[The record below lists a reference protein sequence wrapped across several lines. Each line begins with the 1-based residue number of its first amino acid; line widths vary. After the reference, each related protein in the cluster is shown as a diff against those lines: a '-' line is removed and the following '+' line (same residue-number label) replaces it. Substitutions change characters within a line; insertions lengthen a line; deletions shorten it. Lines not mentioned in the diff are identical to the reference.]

1 MQIERAARPVTS
13 LKEGN
18 KMEIRQHLLRV
29 PPRPIVLL
37 VACLSVLAL
46 ALAAW
51 YLLSTGT
58 ASVASVS
65 SLPVGSCTSY
75 GPDPYSPSD
84 PICAKTTTGGDPYSP
99 GAPPQAAGKE
109 SKR

>member
-1 MQIERAARPVTS
+1 MQIDRAGRPVTS
-13 LKEGN
+13 LKEGS

-29 PPRPIVLL
+29 PTRPIVLL

-46 ALAAW
+46 ALGAW

-65 SLPVGSCTSY
+65 SRPVGSCTSY

-84 PICAKTTTGGDPYSP
+84 PICAKTTNGGDPYSP
-99 GAPPQAAGKE
+99 RDALDAA
-109 SKR
+109 SK

>member
-1 MQIERAARPVTS
+1 
-13 LKEGN
+13 
-18 KMEIRQHLLRV
+18 MEIRQHLLRV
-29 PPRPIVLL
+29 PTRPIALL

-51 YLLSTGT
+51 YLLTAGT

-84 PICAKTTTGGDPYSP
+84 PICAKTTTGRDPYSP
-99 GAPPQAAGKE
+99 RDALDAAGK
-109 SKR
+109 